1 MQVLLIYRYCFVTLS
16 TEACKWPPK
25 TGCRKSPISEN
36 WPSFGRMDGSLA
48 KSLVMYNEK
57 ERKLKLLFV
66 IISWRLFWQW
76 NSLIMFWL
84 QIKIYSK
91 WTFST
96 LWLKRGLLWG
106 KNLWSFSLLWG
117 YCFPALYCFIKLCF
131 LCFTWLV
138 AEC

>member
-1 MQVLLIYRYCFVTLS
+1 MQVLLIYRHCFVALS
-16 TEACKWPPK
+16 TEVCKWPPK

-36 WPSFGRMDGSLA
+36 WLSFGRMDGRLA

-57 ERKLKLLFV
+57 ERKLKLPFV

-106 KNLWSFSLLWG
+106 RNLWSFSLLWG
-117 YCFPALYCFIKLCF
+117 YCFPALYCFNKFCF